1 MNALEYL
8 RWSNG
13 SNLKVSKCRLCA
25 QVAQILKWS
34 GGGGGKVAQVAQ
46 AAQVAQI
53 PTFYSCLVL
62 WARHEH
68 RPCIPRLIP
77 SNHILQYPLNHIL
90 QYPLNHILQYPI
102 IHIYGWVH
110 HIVRYANYLRPKIIY
125 PVQFQPNQ
133 EWFGATCAYLP
144 IICTNHSYFNA
155 NHSKETH
162 SVLQLCSLSVPAGS
176 DCHHAS
182 PNFYEPTCIITT
194 LTSLKIIICPGGY
207 AHHHCHRHHSHIC
220 FKLVFMIFYLSVP
233 LLH

>member
-13 SNLKVSKCRLCA
+13 SNLKVSKRRLCA

-34 GGGGGKVAQVAQ
+34 GGGGKVALEVVQVTQVAQ
-46 AAQVAQI
+46 M

-90 QYPLNHILQYPI
+90 QYPI
-102 IHIYGWVH
+102 IHIYGWV
-110 HIVRYANYLRPKIIY
+110 HIVRYANYLRPKNIY

-144 IICTNHSYFNA
+144 IICTDHSYFNA
-155 NHSKETH
+155 NHSKEAH

-220 FKLVFMIFYLSVP
+220 FKMDLWIYYLSVP